1 MSNNRLLVAAF
12 VASVLV
18 GAPAFA
24 QQAGGIRGK
33 VTVEA
38 AGATPAGITV
48 TAESAVMPRPRS
60 ATVKADGSYALPLLL
75 PGKYTLT
82 FSNAQGVLQKVDIE
96 VLLDQTS
103 ATDV

>member
-1 MSNNRLLVAAF
+1 LNAEKTGLENPFSSILTALGGVTMSNNRLRVAAF

-18 GAPAFA
+18 SAPAFA

-48 TAESAVMPRPRS
+48 TAESAVMPRPR
-60 ATVKADGSYALPLLL
+60 TR
-75 PGKYTLT
+75 
-82 FSNAQGVLQKVDIE
+82 
-96 VLLDQTS
+96 
-103 ATDV
+103 